1 MRYFVKWNSDR
12 PLLTLVATLALAA
25 CGGGGS
31 GDGGGRSISIGAQAT
46 SATAIALTWSAPSG
60 GVSVSPYLV
69 ARNDAQS
76 TSTIGSTAALSYNV
90 AGLSPGTQYCFVI
103 RNPLTGNT
111 MSNTACV
118 TTSADNSAPTTPTG
132 LTATTISP
140 AEVDLSWS
148 LSSDNHRVDGYS
160 VFRDGVLLT
169 SLSSSTMVDNAAVP
183 GATHCYAVSAYDAA
197 GNESAQS
204 TESCVTLPADIED
217 PTVPTDVTAKLST
230 TNSQPNVALAWTAS
244 MDDGVIN
251 HYRVYRN
258 SAYLADAAATT
269 YDDSDLQA
277 DTSYCYMISAVDAA
291 GKESLQ
297 SDPAC
302 VREGFQTQ
310 ALGEFEVRYTAIALD
325 SSDTPQI
332 VYKQDIYDSSLGE
345 IRIPLKYIQL
355 QSGQAASPQLLEDG
369 TQTFFFSDAYRVGV
383 AVDASD
389 VVHLA
394 HKVNEPP
401 AAEEIQYLR
410 FSPGSTVKSTIQQS
424 MDNMNSIALA
434 VDSTGAVH
442 ACYGISSTLYYA
454 NNIGGTWSSSDVSTL
469 VPGTTGAQC
478 DIAIGGNDSIH
489 ISMLDSPSHDLLYLS
504 NASGNWAVDTLDAHS
519 GNPVNTAHNTSIA
532 TDSTGNAHI
541 AYFHD
546 YEDNDLEYATNASG
560 VWTTSKIDS
569 DGDVGYDCDLALD
582 SAGRVHIVYE
592 DHTGSRLLK
601 YATNGAGLW
610 TTDILS
616 SVGNG
621 NTSIAIDSLDHVHVT
636 YTDANDQLTYTTN
649 RD

>member
-1 MRYFVKWNSDR
+1 MRYISKWIFGR

-25 CGGGGS
+25 CGGGG
-31 GDGGGRSISIGAQAT
+31 GGGGGGGSISLSAQAT
-46 SATAIALTWSAPSG
+46 SPTAIALTWTAPSG
-60 GVSVSPYLV
+60 GVSVSPYVV
-69 ARNDAQS
+69 ARNDAQA
-76 TSTIGSTAALSYNV
+76 TSTIGSTAALSFNV

-103 RNPLTGNT
+103 KNPLTGNT

-118 TTSADNSAPTTPTG
+118 TTPADNSAPTMPTG
-132 LTATTISP
+132 LTAIAISP

-148 LSSDNHRVDGYS
+148 LSSDNDRVAGYN

-169 SLSSSTMVDNAAVP
+169 SLSSSAMVDNAAVP
-183 GATHCYAVSAYDAA
+183 GATHCYTVSAYDAS

-204 TESCVTLPADIED
+204 TESCSSLPADIED
-217 PTVPTDVTAKLST
+217 PTVPTNVTAELT
-230 TNSQPNVALAWTAS
+230 TANGRPSVALAWTPS
-244 MDDGVIN
+244 TDDGVISY
-251 HYRVYRN
+251 YRVYRN
-258 SAYLADAAATT
+258 SAYLADAEATT

-277 DTSYCYMISAVDAA
+277 DTSYCYAISAVDAA

-302 VREGFQTQ
+302 AREGFQTQ
-310 ALGEFEVRYTAIALD
+310 ALGEFGVRFTAIALD

-332 VYKQDIYDSSLGE
+332 VYKQNIFDAGLGE
-345 IRIPLKYIQL
+345 IRIPLSLIQL
-355 QSGQAASPQLLEDG
+355 QSGQAVSPQLLEEG
-369 TQTFFFSDAYRVGV
+369 TETFFFSDAYRVGV

-394 HKVNEPP
+394 HKVNRPP
-401 AAEEIQYLR
+401 FAEEIQYLQV
-410 FSPGSTVKSTIQQS
+410 SPGSTVKSTIQQS
-424 MDNMNSIALA
+424 MNNMNSIALA

-469 VPGTTGAQC
+469 VPGTTGYQC

-489 ISMLDSPSHDLLYLS
+489 ISLLDSPSHDLLYLS
-504 NASGNWAVDTLDAHS
+504 NASGSWTVDTLDAHS

-560 VWTTSKIDS
+560 VWITSKIDS

-592 DHTGSRLLK
+592 DHTDSGLLK

-621 NTSIAIDSLDHVHVT
+621 NTSIAIDLLDRVHVT